1 MDTARHILF
10 FVKAPVRGQVKT
22 RLAAALGEDAALE
35 LHRSFALDLLTTI
48 DATGIPSQVFY
59 TPADARDAVADWL
72 GQHRT
77 YSPQA
82 GSGLGSRME
91 NAFRSAFAAGA
102 PRAVLIGSDLPDLPG
117 EVFGEAFLALDEH
130 DAVIGPARDGG
141 YYLIGFRKD
150 TFLPGVF
157 PAMAWGTDRVF
168 QETLDRFKAAGSRV
182 RILREWQD
190 VDTAEDLTGLR
201 ERARG
206 TAFERSATMTAIDG
220 LYGRI

>member
-72 GQHRT
+72 GQNRT
-77 YSPQA
+77 YTPQA
-82 GSGLGSRME
+82 GIDLGSRME
-91 NAFRSAFAAGA
+91 NAFRAAFAAGA
-102 PRAVLIGSDLPDLPG
+102 SSAVLIGSDLPDLPG
-117 EVFGEAFLALDEH
+117 EVFAEAFQALDGQ

-157 PAMAWGTDRVF
+157 PAMPWGTDRVF
-168 QETLDRFKAAGSRV
+168 QETLARFKAAGSRV
-182 RILREWQD
+182 HLLREWRD
-190 VDTAEDLTGLR
+190 VDTAEDLSGLR

-206 TAFERSATMTAIDG
+206 TSFEQSRTVACIDR
-220 LYGRI
+220 LCGRM